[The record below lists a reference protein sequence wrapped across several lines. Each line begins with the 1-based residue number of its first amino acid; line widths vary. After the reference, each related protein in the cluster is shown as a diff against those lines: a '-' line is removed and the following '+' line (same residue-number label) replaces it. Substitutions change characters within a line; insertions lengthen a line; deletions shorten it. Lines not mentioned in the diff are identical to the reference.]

1 MLLPTNSSKE
11 KNDQC
16 LACYLRCLP
25 SVYDIVTCS
34 QQKIKD
40 LGGGEGGESA
50 WYVTT
55 CPCGVFSG
63 DGSNMRDKYLSP
75 AD

>member
-11 KNDQC
+11 KKDDQC
-16 LACYLRCLP
+16 LACYLWCLP
-25 SVYDIVTCS
+25 SAYDIVTCS

-40 LGGGEGGESA
+40 LGGGGGGAA

-75 AD
+75 VD